1 MSPKDH
7 HPAGTHRFVPR
18 GAVTG
23 IGSLPFTNPAEAV
36 AFVETHSP
44 ELPFCPQPPVG
55 PDLAASVTAQLRE
68 LG

>member
-7 HPAGTHRFVPR
+7 HPAGTHRYVAR

-23 IGSLPFTNPAEAV
+23 IGSLPLTNPDEAV

-44 ELPFCPQPPVG
+44 ELPLTGVG
-55 PDLAASVTAQLRE
+55 ASVIVRP
-68 LG
+68 